1 MGYWNNGMLEQ
12 WSDARRDSAQYSII
26 PTFHYFNSAVTL
38 TMTKTSNDSPLATEV
53 KQISGLRVK
62 VDEPLARYTSMKI
75 GGPAD
80 YFIEAQTDAALAS
93 LLRLLNQQAMNFCLL
108 GNGSNVLIS
117 DRGVR
122 GVVIRLAGE
131 FKKIQWAEDGERVH
145 VNVGAAY
152 AVTQLVREA
161 ARKGFACLE
170 FAEGIPGSVGGA
182 LFMNAG
188 AYGSE
193 FEKVVDQVEGV
204 TSQGKPIC
212 FSRDEMTFSYRDSHL
227 PPGTI
232 VTRVRMQLHKA
243 ESIEVGSKLQELVS
257 RRKSSQP
264 SGYPNSGSMFRNPP
278 GDFAGRLIEA
288 AGLKGK
294 RIGQSQIS
302 ERHANFIVNLG
313 GAKAADVL
321 QLTEQAQ
328 AEVRNRFGVELV
340 LEVKLLGEWSAQ

>member
-1 MGYWNNGMLEQ
+1 MGE
-12 WSDARRDSAQYSII
+12 AQYSNI
-26 PTFHYFNSAVTL
+26 PVLHHSNSVVTFA
-38 TMTKTSNDSPLATEV
+38 MAKESNELPLAQEL
-53 KQISGLRVK
+53 KGISGLRVK
-62 VDEPLARYTSMKI
+62 IAEPLARHTSMKI

-80 YFIEAQTDAALAS
+80 YFIEAETDAALS
-93 LLRLLNQQAMNFCLL
+93 HLLRSLHRHAMSFCLL

-122 GVVIRLAGE
+122 GAVIRLAGE
-131 FKKIQWAEDGERVH
+131 FKKIEWQEEDASVH
-145 VNVGAAY
+145 VNVGAGY
-152 AVTQLVREA
+152 AVTQLVRGV
-161 ARKGFACLE
+161 ARKGYTGLE

-182 LFMNAG
+182 LYMNAG

-204 TSQGKPIC
+204 TPQGQPT
-212 FSRDEMTFSYRDSHL
+212 RLNRGEMNFSYRDSHL

-232 VTRVRMQLHKA
+232 VTRVRMHLHKA
-243 ESIEVGSKLQELVS
+243 EAVEVVSKLRELVG

-278 GDFAGRLIEA
+278 GDYAGRLIDA

-313 GAKAADVL
+313 GARAAEVL
-321 QLTEQAQ
+321 QLTQLAQ
-328 AEVRNRFGVELV
+328 AEVRRQFGVELV
-340 LEVKLLGEWSAQ
+340 LEVKLLGEWAAH

>member
-152 AVTQLVREA
+152 AVSQLVREA
-161 ARKGFACLE
+161 ARKGFAGLE

-321 QLTEQAQ
+321 QLTELAQ